1 MGRRPKGNVITAK
14 HERFAAWSDLLSPP
28 HAETRSVAWRARIGG
43 LIAILGLLSYVTW
56 RVTSTIPDH
65 GAARAVGLLLLTFE
79 TVPIIPLCL
88 RLFTLWSLD
97 ATPPPRA
104 GVDEVYGPAVVFVP
118 TYNEPASVLG
128 PTVAAACQLKPAHET
143 WVLDDGDRPWVREMC
158 ETYGARYVQ
167 RAVHDHAKAG
177 NINHALALM
186 NAEGHEAEFIAILD
200 CDHVPLEGFL
210 YETLGWF
217 DDPNIAL
224 VQAPQAYFNEAAFDG
239 DGFAGEQGIFFHA
252 LMIARSGPKADPPWC
267 GSTSVVRRTA
277 IDQVGGI
284 ATETITEDLHTTL
297 KLLRLGWRT
306 VYHHQVLAVGLA
318 PDTPEQY
325 LIQRRRWALGAMQVV
340 VAEKLLVPKRWL
352 TRRNQMEY
360 LLAAFWWFEGAITAG
375 SMIVPA
381 IVLISGVQPVRADP
395 WVYGALVTGQILL
408 RMVGANQLY
417 RGYTRWRHALELR
430 VLRIPI
436 GLQSMWWLVTRRELA
451 FQVTPKDATDERRF
465 ARVPAVLWWLAIA
478 VGAVLAYGA
487 SSLLLPMPWRT
498 SAAATII
505 GSVWLL
511 WGLIVLLMGIA
522 RIRDPDFRTT
532 RRVAHRF
539 NVSATVRVDGVPGRL
554 RNVSTTGLA
563 VSFDGPAPGGDV
575 EIVLPGS
582 RPVRMRSV
590 RTQDG
595 VGTYDAGAG
604 NFEAIRVLAGWIFL
618 TPPDPGHDVPP
629 GLPAAA
635 VMGDSIGAAPEPPHR
650 STRRND
656 IQGLRA
662 LAVALVVLAH
672 LGIVRLAGGFI
683 GVDVFF
689 VISGFLITGLMLRDF
704 THERRISLRAFY
716 ARRAQRILPAAILV
730 SAAVLIATGLTQ
742 ASLRVSQYRSDAL
755 WSAGFLEN
763 LHLIRQATDYFADTA
778 VSPFQH
784 FWSLSVEEQFY
795 VVWPL
800 LLILLL
806 RALSRETVL
815 AVVSAVV
822 VLSVGASI
830 SLTHSHPQ
838 QAYFST
844 YTRAF
849 ELGLGAIL
857 AIAVLIGMRV
867 SSWFAWI
874 GGAVGAAVIVWAGLT
889 MSQDGFPGWHALIP
903 TVATVVLIAAGI
915 RRQVGV
921 NWLLGLAPLRWL
933 GDISYSLYL
942 WHFPVIVLGRPLLP
956 SDWSDWQGNVL
967 LVLISLAAADLTYR
981 LVERPL
987 LRRQHTSFRGL
998 RPLVWWPVAASTV
1011 FAVAFASSAYAE
1023 HRQARIEADA
1033 AGWYASHASACPDG
1047 TMDAA
1052 KRASVAEVSAE
1063 LDCAHQLASLGA
1075 PVPPGVTASAM
1086 SDDGFAGGAF
1096 CWDHVKTESIIA
1108 CASDQRDTRPSLVL
1122 LGDSHMGQWL
1132 PAFQR
1137 IAEQRGYNFVPYV
1150 KPGCPIW
1157 DLETFTG
1164 GSNGNDPACG
1174 AYRSASLKSIG
1185 ELHPALVVMTSI
1197 IDKRAASGGNAIG
1210 DGWRRGV
1217 EATLPQLAGLD
1228 TKVVVLGDTPLRDGS
1243 VPNCIGSPGNG
1254 IADCELVRPPQSAK
1268 LADWLHQQVSAA
1280 GLTWLDPVPLVCRDS
1295 SCPAVAAGIGM
1306 YSDASHI
1313 TRTWSTHIATALE
1326 ELLDDAHAF
1335 EG

>member
-1 MGRRPKGNVITAK
+1 M
-14 HERFAAWSDLLSPP
+14 SPP
-28 HAETRSVAWRARIGG
+28 HAEARSAAWRARLGG
-43 LIAILGLLSYVTW
+43 LIAICGLLAYITW
-56 RVTSTIPDH
+56 RVTSTIPHH
-65 GAARAVGLLLLTFE
+65 GAARVVGWLLVTIE
-79 TVPIIPLCL
+79 AVPIIPLCL
-88 RLFTLWSLD
+88 RTWTLWSLD

-104 GVDEVYGPAVVFVP
+104 GAQEEFGPAVIFVP

-128 PTVAAACQLKPAHET
+128 PTVAAACQLEPAHET

-158 ETYGARYVQ
+158 ATYGARYVQ
-167 RAVHDHAKAG
+167 RAEHDHAKAG

-186 NAEGHEAEFIAILD
+186 TEEGHDAEFIAILD

-210 YETLGWF
+210 SETLGWF
-217 DDPNIAL
+217 DDPRIAL
-224 VQAPQAYFNEAAFDG
+224 VQAPQAYFNEAAFDS

-252 LMIARSGPKADPPWC
+252 LMISRSRAKADPPWC

-340 VAEKLLVPKRWL
+340 VTEKLLRPKRWL

-360 LLAAFWWFEGAITAG
+360 LLAAFWWFEGAVTAG

-395 WVYGALVTGQILL
+395 WLYGALVSAQILL
-408 RMVGANQLY
+408 RMVGASRLY

-436 GLQSMWWLVTRRELA
+436 GLESLWWLLTRRQLD
-451 FQVTPKDATDERRF
+451 FQVTPKDATDERLF
-465 ARVPAVLWWLAIA
+465 GRVPPVLWWLAVVA
-478 VGAVLAYGA
+478 GAVLAYGA
-487 SSLLLPMPWRT
+487 TSLFVDMPWRT
-498 SAAATII
+498 SASATII
-505 GSVWLL
+505 GTVWLT
-511 WGLIVLLMGIA
+511 WGLVLLLMGIA
-522 RIRDPDFRTT
+522 RIRDPEFRTT

-539 NVSATVRVDGVPGRL
+539 NVPATVHVDGVPGRL

-563 VSFDGPAPGGDV
+563 VAFDGEAPGGEV
-575 EIVLPGS
+575 EVSLPGS
-582 RPVRMRSV
+582 PSVRMRAV

-595 VGTYDAGAG
+595 IGTYDAGPA
-604 NFEAIRVLAGWIFL
+604 NFEAIRVLATWIFL
-618 TPPDPGHDVPP
+618 TPSDPGHDIPP

-635 VMGDSIGAAPEPPHR
+635 VMGDSVGAPPEPPHR

-662 LAVALVVLAH
+662 LAVGLVVLAH

-704 THERRISLRAFY
+704 AHERRISLRAFY

-730 SAAVLIATGLTQ
+730 TAAVLIATGFTQ
-742 ASLRVSQYRSDAL
+742 ASLRVMQYREDAL

-778 VSPFQH
+778 MSPFQH

-806 RALSRETVL
+806 RALSREAVL

-822 VLSVGASI
+822 VLSLGASI

-867 SSWFAWI
+867 SPWFAWT
-874 GGAVGAAVIVWAGLT
+874 GGAVGSAVIVWAGLT
-889 MSQDGFPGWHALIP
+889 MSERGFPGWHALIP
-903 TVATVVLIAAGI
+903 TVATVLLIAAGT

-956 SDWSDWQGNVL
+956 SGWSAWQGNL
-967 LVLISLAAADLTYR
+967 LLGLISLAAADLTYR

-987 LRRQHTSFRGL
+987 LRRQFSSFRGL
-998 RPLVWWPVAASTV
+998 RPLVWWPVAAGTV
-1011 FAVAFASSAYAE
+1011 FAVAFASSAYAT
-1023 HRQARIEADA
+1023 HRQDQAQANA
-1033 AGWYASHASACPDG
+1033 AGWYEQHAGLCPLSPTAPSATPTLAGIGRELSCSHQFAGIGAPIPPGTSPAAIAADGFKTGTYCWAEPDLEIEACPDAV
-1047 TMDAA
+1047 D
-1052 KRASVAEVSAE
+1052 R
-1063 LDCAHQLASLGA
+1063 
-1075 PVPPGVTASAM
+1075 
-1086 SDDGFAGGAF
+1086 
-1096 CWDHVKTESIIA
+1096 
-1108 CASDQRDTRPSLVL
+1108 TRPTIAV
-1122 LGDSHMGQWL
+1122 LGDSHLGQWL
-1132 PAFQR
+1132 PALQR
-1137 IAEQRGYNFVPYV
+1137 IARARGENLVPFVRVGCPVWDLPTEAGGVDGSSPACAAYRTQSRQAIIDLHPDV
-1150 KPGCPIW
+1150 LLVASITDVGVGDGGSGNALSWRKAISSAMPELARLAPKVMLLSDNPLRETMSVPSDPGCLGTPG
-1157 DLETFTG
+1157 F
-1164 GSNGNDPACG
+1164 
-1174 AYRSASLKSIG
+1174 
-1185 ELHPALVVMTSI
+1185 AL
-1197 IDKRAASGGNAIG
+1197 
-1210 DGWRRGV
+1210 
-1217 EATLPQLAGLD
+1217 
-1228 TKVVVLGDTPLRDGS
+1228 
-1243 VPNCIGSPGNG
+1243 
-1254 IADCELVRPPQSAK
+1254 ADCEYSLPGAFIRS
-1268 LADWLHQQVSAA
+1268 ADWVRDAA
-1280 GLTWLDPVPLVCRDS
+1280 TS
-1295 SCPAVAAGIGM
+1295 AGIGTVDTVPLICAGPFCPGVADGIGT
-1306 YSDASHI
+1306 YSDESHVS
-1313 TRTWSTHIATALE
+1313 RTWSLHVSTALDG
-1326 ELLDDAHAF
+1326 LLDDAGAF
-1335 EG
+1335 SG